1 MTRPLSIAVFA
12 IVGALSVCVWAE
24 GSARDARPRS
34 QASHVRFD
42 ASRAFEH
49 VRQLT
54 AIGPRPSGSLG
65 IAEARRYIATQM
77 ASLGLTAT
85 EQSFDAATPL
95 GTVRMVNLIADVPG
109 TTRERIVIGGHY
121 DTKLYRQFRF
131 VGANDGG
138 SSTAMLIELARAL
151 KNRQNAFTLEFV
163 FFDGEEAALPD
174 WSGDDNT
181 YGSRHYVDD
190 ARRTGT
196 LKDLRA
202 MLLVDMV
209 GDRDLTIRREQRSTS
224 WLNDILWAS
233 AARLGHNDVFVAQAT
248 TIEDDHLAFLHAGV
262 PSVDLIDLEYPA
274 WHTAEDTLDKVS
286 ARSLEIVGDVVIDAL
301 PATEARLKRQ

>member
-1 MTRPLSIAVFA
+1 MSIAVLA
-12 IVGALSVCVWAE
+12 IAGALSVCMWAE
-24 GSARDARPRS
+24 GAAPAGKPRG
-34 QASHVRFD
+34 QAAHGRFD
-42 ASRAFEH
+42 AGRAFEH

-54 AIGPRPSGSLG
+54 AIGPRPSGSPG
-65 IAEARRYIATQM
+65 IAEARRYISTEM
-77 ASLGLTAT
+77 ASIGLTPT

-95 GTVRMVNLIADVPG
+95 GTMRMVNLIADVPG

-196 LKDLRA
+196 LKDVRA

-224 WLNDILWAS
+224 WLNNILWTS
-233 AARLGHNDVFVAQAT
+233 AGRLGHSDVFVAQTT

-274 WHTAEDTLDKVS
+274 WHTAEDTLDKIS

-301 PATEARLKRQ
+301 PGIEARLKRQ

>member
-1 MTRPLSIAVFA
+1 MTRPPSVAALA

-24 GSARDARPRS
+24 GSARDGKPHA
-34 QASHVRFD
+34 QASRAGFD

-54 AIGPRPSGSLG
+54 AIGPRPSGSPG
-65 IAEARRYIATQM
+65 ISEARRYISTQM
-77 ASLGLTAT
+77 ASIGLKPT

-95 GTVRMVNLIADVPG
+95 GTVRMVNLIAELPG
-109 TTRERIVIGGHY
+109 ATRERIVIGGHY
-121 DTKLYRQFRF
+121 DTKQYRQFRF

-163 FFDGEEAALPD
+163 FFDGEEATLPD
-174 WSGDDNT
+174 WSGNDNT
-181 YGSRHYVDD
+181 YGSRHYVDE
-190 ARRTGT
+190 ARRTGA

-224 WLNDILWAS
+224 WLNDIIWAS
-233 AARLGHNDVFVAQAT
+233 AAKLAHDDVFVAQST
-248 TIEDDHLAFLHAGV
+248 TIEDDHLAFLQAGV
-262 PSVDLIDLEYPA
+262 PSADLIDLEYPA

-286 ARSLEIVGDVVIDAL
+286 ARSLEVVGDVLVDAL
-301 PATEARLKRQ
+301 PAIEARLKRP

>member
-1 MTRPLSIAVFA
+1 MRRPLAIAAFA
-12 IVGALSVCVWAE
+12 IPAALSVCMWAE
-24 GSARDARPRS
+24 GAAPASKPHAQSSSARFA
-34 QASHVRFD
+34 

-54 AIGPRPSGSLG
+54 AIGPRPSGSPA
-65 IAEARRYIATQM
+65 IAETRRYISTQM
-77 ASLGLTAT
+77 AAIGLTPI
-85 EQSFDAATPL
+85 EQPFDAATPL
-95 GTVRMVNLIADVPG
+95 GTVHMVNLIAHLPG
-109 TTRERIVIGGHY
+109 ATRERIVIGGHY

-163 FFDGEEAALPD
+163 FFDGEEATLPD

-181 YGSRHYVDD
+181 YGSRHYVED
-190 ARRTGT
+190 AKRTGA

-202 MLLVDMV
+202 MLLVEMV
-209 GDRDLTIRREQRSTS
+209 GDRDLTIRREERSTS
-224 WLNDILWAS
+224 WLNDIIWTS
-233 AARLGHNDVFVAQAT
+233 AAKLGHTDVFVSQST
-248 TIEDDHLAFLHAGV
+248 SIEDDHLAFLHAGV
-262 PSVDLIDLEYPA
+262 PSADLIDLEYPA

-286 ARSLEIVGDVVIDAL
+286 ARSLEVVGDVMIDAL
-301 PATEARLKRQ
+301 PAIEARLKRP